1 MKNQY
6 QAILLDVDGT
16 LLDFNQAEADGMKVV
31 LKTYGF
37 EPTQERLSLYHEIN
51 ERAWAAFERG
61 EVTKERLVCQRFVDF
76 FGALGKEVD
85 GEAAEKL
92 YRSQLDASAILIE
105 GALEIC
111 GYLQKKYDLYIVT
124 NGTSSTQYK
133 RLAASGLDRFV
144 KDIFVSEDAGSQKPQ
159 DSLQSDILGGK
170 QAGTDTCWYNPGRLP
185 GRADI
190 RPDYEIRALAELK
203 SFL

>member
-144 KDIFVSEDAGSQKPQ
+144 KDIFVSEDAGARSHRKN
-159 DSLQSDILGGK
+159 ILTI
-170 QAGTDTCWYNPGRLP
+170 AFPEFRESVPGRCCWWGIPSSRIFWRKAGGDRYL
-185 GRADI
+185 
-190 RPDYEIRALAELK
+190 LV
-203 SFL
+203 